1 MAVRLAAVATERRH
15 PHQGGELFM
24 RQAPLFWQVSDQG
37 RRDHRTD
44 PRGRT
49 QQGAEG
55 LPARIVR
62 NQAFQLGVKTRKAL
76 VEPVEVGLD
85 IRPGGT
91 GHGA

>member
-1 MAVRLAAVATERRH
+1 M
-15 PHQGGELFM
+15 
-24 RQAPLFWQVSDQG
+24 
-37 RRDHRTD
+37 
-44 PRGRT
+44 
-49 QQGAEG
+49 
-55 LPARIVR
+55 VR